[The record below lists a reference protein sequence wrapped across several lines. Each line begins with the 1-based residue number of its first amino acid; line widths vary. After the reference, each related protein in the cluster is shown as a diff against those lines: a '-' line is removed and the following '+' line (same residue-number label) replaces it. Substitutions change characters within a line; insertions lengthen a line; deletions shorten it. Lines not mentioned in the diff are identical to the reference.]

1 MRTHYAAIKYL
12 LMQNF
17 QFLKKFRPI
26 TLVFILSSVFFIV
39 WDKRL
44 TESGISPDVAIMGN
58 LILFIATLIS
68 FYLYYKALQND
79 RVAVFLRMI
88 YGGMFIKMM
97 LCLFAAIIY
106 ISIAG
111 KSTNK
116 GGIFICMFLYFL
128 YTFLEMSILM
138 KLSKQL
144 KNGQAG
150 SST

>member
-1 MRTHYAAIKYL
+1 
-12 LMQNF
+12 MQNL

-26 TLVFILSSVFFIV
+26 TLVFILSSALFIV

-44 TESGISPDVAIMGN
+44 ATYGIDPGVATIGN
-58 LILFIATLIS
+58 FVLFIATLVS
-68 FYLYYKALQND
+68 FYLYYKALHND

-88 YGGMFIKMM
+88 YSGMFIKMM
-97 LCLFAAIIY
+97 ICLFTAIIY
-106 ISIAG
+106 ISVAG

-116 GGIFICMFLYFL
+116 GAIFICMFLYFL
-128 YTFLEMSILM
+128 YTFLELTILM

-150 SST
+150 STP

>member
-1 MRTHYAAIKYL
+1 
-12 LMQNF
+12 MQNL

-26 TLVFILSSVFFIV
+26 TLVFILSSTLFIL
-39 WDKRL
+39 WGKRL
-44 TESGISPDVAIMGN
+44 SSYGINADVAIIGN
-58 LILFIATLIS
+58 LVLFVATLIS
-68 FYLYYKALQND
+68 FYLYHKALLND

-88 YGGMFIKMM
+88 YGGMFIKM
-97 LCLFAAIIY
+97 LICLFAAIIY

-116 GGIFICMFLYFL
+116 GAIFICMFLYFL

-144 KNGQAG
+144 KNGQEG
-150 SST
+150 SAS

>member
-1 MRTHYAAIKYL
+1 MKNL
-12 LMQNF
+12 

-26 TLVFILSSVFFIV
+26 TLVFILGSALFIV

-44 TESGISPDVAIMGN
+44 TTYGIDPDVAIIGN
-58 LILFIATLIS
+58 LVLFIATLVS
-68 FYLYYKALQND
+68 FYLYYKALHND

-88 YGGMFIKMM
+88 YSGMFIKMM
-97 LCLFAAIIY
+97 ICLFTAIIY

-116 GGIFICMFLYFL
+116 GAIFICMFLYFL
-128 YTFLEMSILM
+128 YTFLEITILM

-150 SST
+150 STP

>member
-1 MRTHYAAIKYL
+1 
-12 LMQNF
+12 MQNL

-26 TLVFILSSVFFIV
+26 TLVFILSSALFIV

-44 TESGISPDVAIMGN
+44 ITYGIDPDVATMGN
-58 LILFIATLIS
+58 LVLFFATLVS
-68 FYLYYKALQND
+68 FYLYYKALHND

-88 YGGMFIKMM
+88 YSGMFIKMM
-97 LCLFAAIIY
+97 ICLFTAIIY

-111 KSTNK
+111 KATNK
-116 GGIFICMFLYFL
+116 GAIFICMFLYFL
-128 YTFLEMSILM
+128 YTFLEITILM

-150 SST
+150 STP